1 MSLNLL
7 YSEFGGLKLDEATKN
22 ELRTILLEVF
32 QKNSQVLMISLTTP
46 EGLPILTLNRESTRS
61 EILEI
66 SDTSITNRF
75 AALAGASTSLG
86 DRTLSTLSQEHVRL
100 IHVQGKD
107 RDVAI
112 AVSPHL
118 ISLVVTEPS
127 GSPNLIAE
135 KLNTGLKAKI

>member
-7 YSEFGGLKLDEATKN
+7 KPELGGLELDDSTKD
-22 ELRTILLEVF
+22 ELRTILQEVF

-46 EGLPILTLNRESTRS
+46 EGLPILTFNREFNGSIS
-61 EILEI
+61 EI
-66 SDTSITNRF
+66 SDVSITNRY
-75 AALAGASTSLG
+75 AALAGASSSLG
-86 DRTLSTLSQEHVRL
+86 DRTLSTLSQEQVRL

-135 KLNTGLKAKI
+135 RLNAGLKAKI

>member
-7 YSEFGGLKLDEATKN
+7 KPELGGLELDDSTKD
-22 ELRTILLEVF
+22 ELRTILQEVF

-46 EGLPILTLNRESTRS
+46 EGLPILTFNREFNGSVS
-61 EILEI
+61 EI
-66 SDTSITNRF
+66 SDASITNRY
-75 AALAGASTSLG
+75 AALAGASSSLG
-86 DRTLSTLSQEHVRL
+86 DRTLSTLSQEQVRL

-135 KLNTGLKAKI
+135 RLNTGLKTKI